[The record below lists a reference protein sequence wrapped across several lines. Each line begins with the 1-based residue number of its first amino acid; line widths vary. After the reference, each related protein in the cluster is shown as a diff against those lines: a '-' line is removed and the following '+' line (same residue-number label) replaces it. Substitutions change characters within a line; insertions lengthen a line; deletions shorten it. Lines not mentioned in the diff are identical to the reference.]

1 MMMPEP
7 TERDKSLR
15 ASAAQFFVASELNRR
30 GFVASVTMGNTP
42 NTDIL
47 VSNRDGTRFVHV
59 QVKTFVPG
67 NRTCSVG
74 MKAQRD
80 YGHNFFWVLAGIP
93 RPESERKF
101 ECYVIPASDM
111 AKGVG
116 EGHQRWLKTLGKEG
130 QQHHDSKV
138 RTVYL
143 PPHKHPLTKWGIAKY
158 AERWASIGKRLQ
170 LK

>member
-1 MMMPEP
+1 MTMDEP
-7 TERDKSLR
+7 NERDKSLR
-15 ASAAQFFVASELNRR
+15 ASAAQFFVASELCRR

-47 VSNRDGTRFVHV
+47 VSDREGTRFAHV

-74 MKAQRD
+74 LKAERD

-93 RPESERKF
+93 HPESERKF
-101 ECYVIPASDM
+101 ECYIIRASVM
-111 AKGVG
+111 ANEVR
-116 EGHQRWLKTLGKEG
+116 EGHKRWLKTLGKKG
-130 QQHHDSKV
+130 QKHKDSTV

-143 PPHKHPLTKWGIAKY
+143 PPHKHPLTKWSIAKCK
-158 AERWASIGKRLQ
+158 ERWDLIGKKLQ
-170 LK
+170 SL